1 MSLSNKY
8 NSLPQPVQ
16 YGILAGGLFLAYKIY
31 KKFTSTE
38 TTQQDTQIKLKNQ
51 VQAEQ
56 DEVKS
61 QKLSYPKSN
70 YLLFANLL
78 DESMRY
84 GIGDNYNAVVN
95 TLQKMNTD
103 RDVLELI
110 KAYGNRQGY
119 VFGIPAGN
127 PKDLFTTIKA
137 ELGNEYFGLTSYKV
151 DKINNDWKKKK
162 IKYSI

>member
-1 MSLSNKY
+1 MSLTNKY
-8 NSLPQPVQ
+8 NSLPAHIQ
-16 YGILAGGLFLAYKIY
+16 YAILGGGLFLAYRLY
-31 KKFTSTE
+31 KKITSTE
-38 TTQQDTQIKLKNQ
+38 TTQQDTQNQLKIKLQEEQDKVKNQ
-51 VQAEQ
+51 
-56 DEVKS
+56 
-61 QKLSYPKSN
+61 KLTYPKSN

-84 GIGDNYNAVVN
+84 GIGDNYKAVVT

-119 VFGIPAGN
+119 VFGIPSGN

-151 DKINNDWKKKK
+151 DAINDNWKKKK
-162 IKYSI
+162 ISYTI